1 MGIFLT
7 ELKESLFGREK
18 PEIEMLSIFQEA
30 FSTHVPQPD

>member
-7 ELKESLFGREK
+7 EPTESLFGREK

-30 FSTHVPQPD
+30 FSTPVPQPD